1 MTHSPQRAAQIAEIE
16 RTLSAMFE
24 PGDLVELRVLYGN
37 GSGKRVDSGY
47 FNDFRALAE
56 EAARLDNAREPA
68 PAGVYV
74 TLNRIDPALL
84 ARAQNRIESK
94 VQSGA
99 TTANADVTRRRWLL
113 IDTDPERAAG
123 ISATDAEL
131 QAATKRAAQIEAWL
145 AGQGWPAPL
154 RALSGNGAHRL
165 YRVDLPN
172 TPEVTDLVK
181 RCLAALAARFGDG
194 AVKVDGTV
202 FNAARIVKLYGT
214 TARKGDSTEDRPHR
228 RAALGSVADAAAV
241 VPEDLVRELASMA
254 PEDKKGKG
262 RGKAKAQSAPKAPG
276 EFWQAG
282 TLEAVET
289 WAAGHGI
296 GISSKGGRKW
306 SCECLTSNGAHSD
319 GAALFLTVAGYLRY
333 KCHHDSCNGATVA
346 DVLRIYPAP
355 DAGQQR
361 QQGAAPKGKDP
372 DELLTSE
379 RIEDDLRAWGYK
391 LWLND
396 LDDSVWNGDQRFD
409 DIAEAVLRMQAYDAG
424 YAEDGILSALDSA
437 VKAFAAQNRR
447 HPLREYLGALTWDG
461 QDHIGKLAGYIGSNH
476 DPLEYGDGTRR
487 GVFEAFLRRWLVGS
501 VAKMHGDQSA
511 AMANFV
517 LVLAGHQSLGKSH
530 LARWLCPLDAYFVEQ
545 GIHPDSKDSS
555 LRRMTAWV
563 WEIAELGATTRRAD
577 VEALK
582 SFVTAATV
590 TERRPYGRFDLVK
603 PAIASYVGTVNDD
616 GAGFLSDATGNRRFV
631 VVDLAHIDWNYS
643 TAVDPVQVWAQAVAL
658 WRANRKAYVL
668 TPEETAFR
676 DRNNEE
682 HSEHD
687 PIADMIDSCFEKDS
701 GGFVRSTRLL
711 ETLRTY
717 AGMSRGNDRAQGK
730 DVARALRKH
739 WGIVGKRSNGA
750 TWYYGLKLRGWVEA
764 NKTAPGIDEMPDAGT
779 AAAIIVKAAG
789 V

>member
-16 RTLSAMFE
+16 RTLSVMFE
-24 PGDLVELRVLYGN
+24 PGDVVELRVLYGN
-37 GSGKRVDSGY
+37 GNGKRVDSGY
-47 FNDFRALAE
+47 FNDFHALAE

-74 TLNRIDPALL
+74 TLNRVEPALL
-84 ARAQNRIESK
+84 ARAANRVESR

-99 TTANADVTRRRWLL
+99 TTADKDVTGRRWLL
-113 IDTDPERAAG
+113 IDPDPERASG

-131 QAATKRAAQIEAWL
+131 QAATRRAAQIEAWL
-145 AGQGWPAPL
+145 SGQGWPTPL

-172 TPEVTDLVK
+172 TPEAADLVK
-181 RCLAALAARFGDG
+181 RCLVALGARFGDE
-194 AVKVDGTV
+194 AVKVDQTV

-214 TARKGDSTEDRPHR
+214 TARKGDDTEERPHR
-228 RAALGSVADAAAV
+228 RAALVGAPDAVAV

-254 PEDKKGKG
+254 PADKPKGKG
-262 RGKAKAQSAPKAPG
+262 RGKGKQSAPKSAAADG
-276 EFWQAG
+276 DFWHAG
-282 TLEAVET
+282 TPEAVES

-296 GISSKGGRKW
+296 TLASKGGRKW
-306 SCECLTSNGAHSD
+306 ACECLTSNGAHSD
-319 GAALFLTVAGYLRY
+319 GAALFLTDAGYLRY
-333 KCHHDSCNGATVA
+333 KCHHATCSGATVA
-346 DVLRIYPAP
+346 DVLRKYPAP
-355 DAGQQR
+355 QAGGQR
-361 QQGAAPKGKDP
+361 PGRGKDP
-372 DELLTSE
+372 EELLTSE
-379 RIEDDLRAWGYK
+379 RIEDDLREWGYK

-409 DIAEAVLRMQAYDAG
+409 DIGEAILRMQAYDAG
-424 YAEDGILSALDSA
+424 YGEDGILSALDSA

-461 QDHIGKLAGYIGSNH
+461 QDHIGKLASYIGDNH
-476 DPLEYGDGTRR
+476 APLEYGDGTRR

-501 VAKMHGDQSA
+501 VAKIHNDQSA

-517 LVLAGHQSLGKSH
+517 LTLAGHQSLGKSH
-530 LARWLCPLDAYFVEQ
+530 LARWLCPLDAYFIEQ
-545 GIHPDSKDSS
+545 GVHPDSKDSS
-555 LRRMTAWV
+555 LRRMAAWV

-603 PAIASYVGTVNDD
+603 PAIASYLGTINDD

-631 VVDLAHIDWNYS
+631 VVDLVRIDWAYA
-643 TAVDPVQVWAQAVAL
+643 TEVDPVQLWAQAVAL
-658 WRANRKAYVL
+658 WRTNPKAYVL

-687 PIADMIDSCFEKDS
+687 PIADMIDHCFEKSTD
-701 GGFVRSTRLL
+701 GFVRSTRML

-717 AGMSRGNDRAQGK
+717 AGMSRGNDKAQGK

-750 TWYYGLKLRGWVEA
+750 TWYYGLKQRGWIEA
-764 NKTAPGIDEMPDAGT
+764 NKAAQSIDEMPDADT
-779 AAAIIVKAAG
+779 AAAIIVNAAG